1 MIPISPWYQKS
12 RTGFGTS
19 YFWSAIQKLI
29 YMWQC
34 EPLPKFVKIYPQHEN
49 KSKKVNQFHDLLA
62 LQNADTVNGV
72 HRHW

>member
-1 MIPISPWYQKS
+1 
-12 RTGFGTS
+12 
-19 YFWSAIQKLI
+19 
-29 YMWQC
+29 MWQC

-72 HRHW
+72 HRH